1 MKKFVLF
8 LFIALI
14 HFGLS
19 VAILPMTMSV
29 ADALNVSQTMPTMG
43 LKILVAATRILYF
56 PIISLSWYSRQWF
69 PGDWIRIPMLINSF
83 LWAGAIY
90 FLVVFWR
97 KIQGKAQ

>member
-1 MKKFVLF
+1 MKKQVIF

-19 VAILPMTMSV
+19 ISIIPMTMSV
-29 ADALNVSQTMPTMG
+29 AGALNATQSMPTIG
-43 LKILVAATRILYF
+43 LQTLVAVTRILHF

-83 LWAGAIY
+83 LWAGGIY
-90 FLVVFWR
+90 FLVIFCR
-97 KIQGKAQ
+97 KIRRKS